1 MSFLSAFGDVI
12 IRFND
17 ELIELYPDEIEFKT
31 GRAAIILIK
40 KTNPRMLIH
49 IFKAYID
56 PWREQIQN
64 HDESFFMQK
73 DYSDEVMDDK
83 NILMLIK
90 RLKEKWCSIGEKN
103 QLAIWKY
110 LNTLILLM
118 DKC

>member
-1 MSFLSAFGDVI
+1 MSFLNAFLDVVL
-12 IRFND
+12 RFNN

-31 GRAAIILIK
+31 GKAAILLIK
-40 KTNPRMLIH
+40 KTNPRLLVH

-64 HDESFFMQK
+64 RDESFFMQK
-73 DYSDEVMDDK
+73 DYTQEAMDNQ
-83 NILMLIK
+83 NILMLIG
-90 RLKEKWCSIGEKN
+90 RLKEKWQYIGDKN

-110 LNTLILLM
+110 IDTLILLV